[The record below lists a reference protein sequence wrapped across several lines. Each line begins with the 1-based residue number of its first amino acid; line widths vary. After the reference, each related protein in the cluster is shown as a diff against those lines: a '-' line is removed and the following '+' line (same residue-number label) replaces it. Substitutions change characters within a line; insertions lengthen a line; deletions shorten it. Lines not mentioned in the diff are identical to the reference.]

1 MNTPATVQANFDKM
15 VDVADA
21 IFRFKKDKLGNQRPR
36 VELKVHVPSVEG
48 IIQILQAGG
57 KSLELLQEAIFGVV
71 RDAVG
76 SDVGDNES
84 FSQDTYNS
92 AIATIN
98 GTQLHKYSWEA
109 IANAPR
115 EDRRSIA
122 AEVWEG
128 FAQDYIETMVAS
140 AGKNKEQAALA
151 TTVYLKKFSQ
161 VKTNKEIVAKLK
173 DQLGIYMES
182 SKKAEE
188 YSDVLDLLLRKADA
202 LLKADEAV
210 ILAENLF

>member
-1 MNTPATVQANFDKM
+1 MNDTTQVVANFDKT
-15 VDVADA
+15 VDQVSMK
-21 IFRFKKDKLGNQRPR
+21 FRFKKDKLGNQRPSF
-36 VELKVHVPSVEG
+36 EIQAHVPSVEG
-48 IIQILQAGG
+48 IIQILQTGG
-57 KSLELLQEAIFGVV
+57 KGLEYLQELLAAGV
-71 RDAVG
+71 RDAIAV
-76 SDVGDNES
+76 DVGDNES
-84 FSQDTYNS
+84 FNQDTYNS
-92 AIATIN
+92 ATITIN
-98 GTQLHKYSWEA
+98 GVQLHKYNWEA

-128 FAQDYIETMVAS
+128 FAADYVETMVAS
-140 AGKNKEQAALA
+140 AGKTKEQAALA

-161 VKTNKEIVAKLK
+161 VKSNKEIVSKLK
-173 DQLGIYMES
+173 DQLGIYMET

>member
-1 MNTPATVQANFDKM
+1 MNDTTQVVANFDKT
-15 VDVADA
+15 VDQVSMK
-21 IFRFKKDKLGNQRPR
+21 FRFKKDKLGNQRPSF
-36 VELKVHVPSVEG
+36 EIQAHVPSVEG
-48 IIQILQAGG
+48 IIQILQTGG
-57 KSLELLQEAIFGVV
+57 KGLEYLQELLAAGV
-71 RDAVG
+71 RDAIAV
-76 SDVGDNES
+76 DVGDNES
-84 FSQDTYNS
+84 FNQDTYNS
-92 AIATIN
+92 ATITIN
-98 GTQLHKYSWEA
+98 GVQLHKYSWEA

-128 FAQDYIETMVAS
+128 FAADYVETMVAS
-140 AGKNKEQAALA
+140 AGKTKEQAALA
-151 TTVYLKKFSQ
+151 TTVYLKKFAQ
-161 VKTNKEIVAKLK
+161 VKTNKEIVSKLK
-173 DQLGIYMES
+173 DQLGIYMET

>member
-1 MNTPATVQANFDKM
+1 MNDTTVTANFDKM

-21 IFRFKKDKLGNQRPR
+21 KFRFKKDKLGNQRPS

-57 KSLELLQEAIFGVV
+57 KQLELLQEAIFGVV

-84 FSQDTYNS
+84 FSQDTYNQ
-92 AIATIN
+92 AVATIN
-98 GTQLHKYSWEA
+98 GAQLHKYCWEA

-115 EDRRSIA
+115 EDRRSIP
-122 AEVWEG
+122 AEVWES
-128 FAQDYIETMVAS
+128 FAADYVETMVAS
-140 AGKNKEQAALA
+140 AGKTKEQASLA
-151 TTVYLKKFSQ
+151 ASVYAKKFSQ
-161 VKTNKEIVAKLK
+161 VKSNKEIVAKLK
-173 DQLGIYMES
+173 DQLGIYMET

-188 YSDVLDLLLRKADA
+188 FSDVLDLLLRRADTI
-202 LLKADEAV
+202 LKADEAV